1 MMKKLLLLL
10 TPSCSPPVGDE
21 MILNDDFCV
30 PHDEDDPNRYIM
42 GRSVLVNLND
52 ILAGYCVRTWMEQE
66 QDVSCVVGLAGRH
79 ILFLHVIFFL
89 CKTSHI
95 KLLFYSCGSRWI
107 MPAGSWSCCQQF

>member
-21 MILNDDFCV
+21 ILNDDFCV
-30 PHDEDDPNRYIM
+30 PHDDDDPNRYIM

-66 QDVSCVVGLAGRH
+66 QDVSCVVGLGGTSS
-79 ILFLHVIFFL
+79 FF
-89 CKTSHI
+89 TS
-95 KLLFYSCGSRWI
+95 FFVSCVRPRTSSYYSCGSRWI